1 MLIFYFKMNY
11 FIFFKMLKNEKSVL
25 KIQIMLI
32 FYFKMN
38 YFIFFKILKY
48 EEKFHTNIISKYT

>member
-1 MLIFYFKMNY
+1 
-11 FIFFKMLKNEKSVL
+11 MLKNEKSVL